1 MQQDTN
7 DTRTT
12 RSTVLAG
19 EAQMSAARTKQRKE
33 DKHTG
38 IRKEKKRKVGSKAK
52 KQENRMPTASIVTM
66 LPVSAA
72 KPSRETCQNR
82 TYYILRDLVDSG
94 VKCHYCR
101 CSLSSPPSVNK
112 STKSKQNNQDTGGL
126 CEQLRFHFL
135 VELVPCHTIS
145 HSISAFVDRSISTA
159 TPPASSLDVTLG
171 VLCATSS

>member
-72 KPSRETCQNR
+72 KPNQ
-82 TYYILRDLVDSG
+82 DLVT
-94 VKCHYCR
+94 R
-101 CSLSSPPSVNK
+101 PAI
-112 STKSKQNNQDTGGL
+112 
-126 CEQLRFHFL
+126 FFL
-135 VELVPCHTIS
+135 LYY
-145 HSISAFVDRSISTA
+145 
-159 TPPASSLDVTLG
+159 
-171 VLCATSS
+171 